1 MQTNNDLQ
9 AHFSNIQLL
18 RYDPSTA
25 RLPSD
30 IDESLSQFLP
40 EKDSSIR
47 YYRAPY
53 DRLRNMRSND
63 DYSNFSYEENDSYND
78 NQNPTRNDSYN
89 ENRNLNNSYNE
100 HNDENYSQDLIQF
113 EEQIDLNFKFKS
125 FCS

>member
-30 IDESLSQFLP
+30 IDGSLSQFLP

-47 YYRAPY
+47 YYQPPY

-63 DYSNFSYEENDSYND
+63 DYSNFSYEENDSYYD
-78 NQNPTRNDSYN
+78 NQSPNQNDSYH
-89 ENRNLNNSYNE
+89 ESQNLTQTI
-100 HNDENYSQDLIQF
+100 HIMMK
-113 EEQIDLNFKFKS
+113 IIVKI
-125 FCS
+125 